1 MLTLRRRV
9 VLETPLNLE
18 ALQARIPLH
27 VEPHVGAFELVHKL
41 SPGGIVLQLLRTPVT
56 GRGFWGRADH
66 VNWHIAQNRRRERV
80 TPFQPLLVGRVVE
93 SGDGVRIE
101 AELAPHPNVRSWSWL
116 YMLAGAILLVGG
128 AIKATAD
135 PGIAAALAGLGVLF
149 AVFPHLRAW
158 QGFQMGC
165 GDLLGSLEE
174 DFELKEAVRPPS

>member
-1 MLTLRRRV
+1 
-9 VLETPLNLE
+9 
-18 ALQARIPLH
+18 
-27 VEPHVGAFELVHKL
+27 
-41 SPGGIVLQLLRTPVT
+41 
-56 GRGFWGRADH
+56 
-66 VNWHIAQNRRRERV
+66 
-80 TPFQPLLVGRVVE
+80 
-93 SGDGVRIE
+93 
-101 AELAPHPNVRSWSWL
+101 
-116 YMLAGAILLVGG
+116 VGG